1 MWHARVIPEIKLPPC
16 STVILQQICEI
27 NLHQLPKLSMRD
39 TLNDSGII
47 GFGSKILKD
56 LKFSQISPSEAE
68 YVADGL
74 KRFTCLSLLMASQN
88 Y

>member
-1 MWHARVIPEIKLPPC
+1 MWYARAIPEIKLPPC
-16 STVILQQICEI
+16 SIVILQQICEI
-27 NLHQLPKLSMRD
+27 NLHQLPKLS

-74 KRFTCLSLLMASQN
+74 KCLTCLSVLMASQI